1 MSLICGVLHLR
12 SPRSSRGVG
21 KCSGG
26 WDGGDAGVRPS
37 LPKSPSDICRSFQ
50 IYNWMDN
57 FVTEYSDI
65 VSKIQ
70 IGHSF
75 ENRSILVL
83 KVKAGG
89 VDH

>member
-1 MSLICGVLHLR
+1 M
-12 SPRSSRGVG
+12 G
-21 KCSGG
+21 KHEKG
-26 WDGGDAGVRPS
+26 WDGGRRIFGDTLGFTSS
-37 LPKSPSDICRSFQ
+37 LLNCLSSKLHSFQ
-50 IYNWMDN
+50 IYSWMDN
-57 FVTEYSDI
+57 LVTEHSDI

-83 KVKAGG
+83 KVKAST